1 MAVAGAHPQAAQP
14 TIGQA
19 NRPDYS
25 RELDD
30 QKIGRRLVLP
40 ALFYAILVTQ
50 LPFLLTLWYS
60 LQRWNLNS
68 PQRRGF
74 VGFDNYV
81 YLVTRDPSFWP
92 AVANTAT
99 MIIGSVV
106 ASLALGLLFAELVNH
121 RFPGGGSSARC

>member
-1 MAVAGAHPQAAQP
+1 MAVAGTHPRPAVARQAGP
-14 TIGQA
+14 TF
-19 NRPDYS
+19 S

-30 QKIGRRLVLP
+30 QRLGRRLVLP
-40 ALFYAILVTQ
+40 ALIFAILVTQ
-50 LPFLLTLWYS
+50 APFLLTIWYS
-60 LQRWNLNS
+60 LQRWNLNT
-68 PQRRGF
+68 PERRGF
-74 VGFDNYV
+74 VGVDNYV

-121 RFPGGGSSARC
+121 RFPGGGSSARS